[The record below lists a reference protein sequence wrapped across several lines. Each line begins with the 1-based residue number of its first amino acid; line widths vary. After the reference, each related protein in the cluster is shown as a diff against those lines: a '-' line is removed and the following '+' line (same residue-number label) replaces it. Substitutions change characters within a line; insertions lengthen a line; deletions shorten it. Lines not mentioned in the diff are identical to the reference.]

1 MCKPSWQNV
10 LADLPVLTSS
20 RQLLTLLFGLYCCFW
35 PFFCWLERQVFSK
48 MPVNLIQYRGTVGI
62 FNSQLFV
69 FDLKHES
76 WSSRNRSHSNVFS
89 HYTCFFCNSVLLFL
103 FFAVF
108 LILKLSSCKRSNNS
122 PVSLFLVAVIKTWL
136 VTWFYSLL
144 LLLSVHVE
152 LNPGPKLRPNNAFS
166 ICHWNLNSI
175 SAHNYAK
182 VLLLKAYI
190 AIHKFDIICIS
201 ETYLDS
207 STLSGDRNSGKFLGT
222 L

>member
-1 MCKPSWQNV
+1 M
-10 LADLPVLTSS
+10 
-20 RQLLTLLFGLYCCFW
+20 
-35 PFFCWLERQVFSK
+35 
-48 MPVNLIQYRGTVGI
+48 
-62 FNSQLFV
+62 
-69 FDLKHES
+69 
-76 WSSRNRSHSNVFS
+76 
-89 HYTCFFCNSVLLFL
+89 LLFL